1 MHVHAHARL
10 QFLLHHSIELY
21 IVYLC
26 CKYHFIIFIY
36 NKVTAEFVLS
46 NQNAAHVLARVNSK
60 F

>member
-10 QFLLHHSIELY
+10 QFLLHQCVELY

-26 CKYHFIIFIY
+26 CEYNFIIFNY

-46 NQNAAHVLARVNSK
+46 NQNAAHVHARANSK